1 MAYEE
6 YKDLLHSTI
15 KSLESISRN
24 LQPKLPLLQN
34 LQLTT
39 RQEAMMMRLV
49 QDENVSIS
57 NLAYYLNISKSA
69 VSQALNRLEKEEL
82 LIRLVN
88 EENRREM
95 IIKLGPEGEKLKEEF
110 RVFEESIIQDYISRL
125 KKEEI
130 EQIDET
136 LKKLDTMIKDNEA
149 KE

>member
-1 MAYEE
+1 MGYEE
-6 YKDLLHSTI
+6 YKQLLHSTV

-24 LQPKLPLLQN
+24 LQPKLPLLQE

-82 LIRLVN
+82 LIRLIN

-95 IIKLGPEGEKLKEEF
+95 IIKLGPQGERLQKEF
-110 RVFEESIIQDYISRL
+110 LLFEESIIQDYISQL

-130 EQIDET
+130 EQIDQT
-136 LKKLDTMIKDNEA
+136 LKKLDKIIKET
-149 KE
+149 EE

>member
-6 YKDLLHSTI
+6 YKEILHSTI

-24 LQPKLPLLQN
+24 LQPKLPLLQK

-82 LIRLVN
+82 LIRLIN

-95 IIKLGPEGEKLKEEF
+95 IIKLGPQGERLQEEF
-110 RVFEESIIQDYISRL
+110 RLFEESIIQDYISQL

-130 EQIDET
+130 EQIDQT
-136 LKKLDTMIKDNEA
+136 LKKLDKLIKET
-149 KE
+149 EE

>member
-1 MAYEE
+1 MGYEE
-6 YKDLLHSTI
+6 YKQLLHSTV

-24 LQPKLPLLQN
+24 LQPKLPLLQE

-82 LIRLVN
+82 LIRLIN

-95 IIKLGPEGEKLKEEF
+95 IIKLGPQGERLQKEF
-110 RVFEESIIQDYISRL
+110 LLFEKSIIQDYISQL
-125 KKEEI
+125 EKEEI
-130 EQIDET
+130 EQIDQT
-136 LKKLDTMIKDNEA
+136 LKKLDKIIKET
-149 KE
+149 EE

>member
-6 YKDLLHSTI
+6 YKDIMHSTI

-95 IIKLGPEGEKLKEEF
+95 IIKLGPQGEKLQEEF
-110 RVFEESIIQDYISRL
+110 RLLKIPLSGIIL
-125 KKEEI
+125 PG
-130 EQIDET
+130 
-136 LKKLDTMIKDNEA
+136 
-149 KE
+149 